1 MKRGNNLLMV
11 LEIGYLGL
19 SDDSNISS
27 VGPVYTAVIVGHY
40 LRDVRFPH

>member
-1 MKRGNNLLMV
+1 MKPGNNLLVV

-27 VGPVYTAVIVGHY
+27 VGPVCTAVIVGH
-40 LRDVRFPH
+40 FP